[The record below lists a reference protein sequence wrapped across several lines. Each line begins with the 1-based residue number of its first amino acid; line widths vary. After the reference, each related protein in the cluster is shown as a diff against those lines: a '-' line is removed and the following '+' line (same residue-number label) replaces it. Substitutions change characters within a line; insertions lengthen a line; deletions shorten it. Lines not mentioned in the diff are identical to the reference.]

1 MLGLALGLAA
11 GLLMAW
17 VVWPVQYTETDPADL
32 MTERKALWADLVAD
46 GYALTGDLDAA
57 RARLNALGTDD
68 PGGFV
73 AQVAEMRIA
82 EGASVQHI
90 RAMARLAEQLGSI
103 TTRLLVYIATPA
115 PTPTPT
121 RRPTPTPTP
130 TPQPTPT
137 PTPSP
142 EPTATP
148 TDRPSAQVFRLMA
161 KEFVCVAGAGPDA
174 IAVFALDEDERG
186 VPGIRIEITWS
197 GGADAFYTGL
207 KPEVDPGYADFAMES
222 GVEYAVTVGTEG
234 SEVVRGLRTADEPC
248 PGIEGPSHHEWV
260 LRFRRTR
267 P

>member
-1 MLGLALGLAA
+1 MLGLGLGLAA

-32 MTERKALWADLVAD
+32 MAERKALWADLAAD

-121 RRPTPTPTP
+121 PRPTPTPTP

-137 PTPSP
+137 PTPPP

-148 TDRPSAQVFRLMA
+148 TERPSAQVFRLMA
-161 KEFVCVAGAGPDA
+161 KEFVCAAGAGPDA
-174 IAVFALDEDERG
+174 IAVFVLDEDERG

-222 GVEYAVTVGTEG
+222 GVEYSVTVGTEG
-234 SEVVRGLRTADEPC
+234 SEVVRGLRAADEPC
-248 PGIEGPSHHEWV
+248 PGIEGPWHHEWV